1 MPAVALKEGKVFVKR
16 KHELDDLLKQLDR
29 VTPEAIDLLA
39 ETMQDVKQAIK
50 VRIACA
56 DKLIDYKVKVSEAI
70 NADDL
75 KRAVAEIK
83 ATGLKTP
90 LVPEDKPSAPRLD
103 MHTIQKV

>member
-39 ETMQDVKQAIK
+39 DTMQDIKQTIK

-83 ATGLKTP
+83 ATGLNKT
-90 LVPEDKPSAPRLD
+90 LVPDNKSTAPRLD
-103 MHTIQKV
+103 LHTIQKV